1 MWQWST
7 PSTHLYS
14 QLITGVTIPTHL
26 DFIVPVIYWQ
36 FKASIQSLSSKI
48 SCLPKL
54 LQQDGGEILQ
64 SFGEYSSMLSFPH
77 RHWHAHTLL
86 TGGSGVLLYTRHIFR
101 HCQGSACEQI
111 QVDIVGILSS
121 THHHPSHVWLNN
133 SQTHWC
139 RTWFTWAQKC
149 GLKNCCC
156 VCVCVFSVHCWADI
170 RRLFKE
176 MSSPVGGSQS
186 AKD

>member
-1 MWQWST
+1 
-7 PSTHLYS
+7 
-14 QLITGVTIPTHL
+14 
-26 DFIVPVIYWQ
+26 
-36 FKASIQSLSSKI
+36 
-48 SCLPKL
+48 
-54 LQQDGGEILQ
+54 
-64 SFGEYSSMLSFPH
+64 MLSFPH

-139 RTWFTWAQKC
+139 RTWFTWAQKMWFI
-149 GLKNCCC
+149 KCCC
-156 VCVCVFSVHCWADI
+156 VCLCVFCSLLSRHQEPLQRDEQSCRWQPVSKGLSMQRDDAKKTTKKQIYPTFDI
-170 RRLFKE
+170 NTSYL
-176 MSSPVGGSQS
+176 SNCQWH
-186 AKD
+186 KDKKKKHL